1 MHMEKWRLLQLFAG
15 ESGGDG
21 GGEGA
26 ATGVSDAD
34 AGHKRLLELGV
45 PADKIRKNRAYRAP
59 AAEPA
64 RQEVAQE
71 AQEQAAAAEEVETT
85 ETAPAAEAAQRM
97 TWEQIMADPEYNQ
110 QMQKTM
116 QARLRTAKAAEENL
130 GKLTPALELLARQ
143 YGLDPTKI
151 DYDALTKAISDD
163 DAHYEQKALDMGTDV
178 GTAKKLDQQQRD
190 TERQQRIEAQ
200 NLEQQR
206 IQQHFQKLE
215 QQGQELKKIFPQ
227 FDLATEL
234 RNPAFARM
242 TAPGTGIMSV
252 EDAYRAVHRA
262 EIEAAAMQVTAQKTA
277 EKLSKA
283 IQAGQRRPAEAGTS
297 GQAPTVTT
305 FDYRTASREQ
315 REALKKRI
323 LSEAANGRKVYP
335 GQ

>member
-1 MHMEKWRLLQLFAG
+1 MFLQKWRWLQLFAG

-21 GGEGA
+21 SGEGA
-26 ATGVSDAD
+26 ETGVSDAD

-64 RQEVAQE
+64 RQEAAQE

-85 ETAPAAEAAQRM
+85 KTAPAAEAAQRM
-97 TWEQIMADPEYNQ
+97 TWEQIMADPEYNR
-110 QMQKTM
+110 QMQQTV
-116 QARLRTAKAAEENL
+116 QARLRTARAAEENL

-143 YGLDPTKI
+143 YGQDPAKI
-151 DYDALTKAISDD
+151 DYDALAQAISND
-163 DAHYEQKALDMGTDV
+163 DAHYEQQALEMGTDV
-178 GTAKKLDQQQRD
+178 DTAKKMDQKQRE
-190 TERQQRIEAQ
+190 TARQQRIEAQ

-206 IQQHFQKLE
+206 IQQHFQRLE

-262 EIEAAAMQVTAQKTA
+262 EIEAAAMQVTAQKAA
-277 EKLSKA
+277 EKLSNS

-297 GQAPTVTT
+297 GQAPSVTT
-305 FDYRTASREQ
+305 FDYRSASRDQ

>member
-1 MHMEKWRLLQLFAG
+1 M
-15 ESGGDG
+15 
-21 GGEGA
+21 
-26 ATGVSDAD
+26 
-34 AGHKRLLELGV
+34 
-45 PADKIRKNRAYRAP
+45 
-59 AAEPA
+59 
-64 RQEVAQE
+64 
-71 AQEQAAAAEEVETT
+71 
-85 ETAPAAEAAQRM
+85 
-97 TWEQIMADPEYNQ
+97 Q
-110 QMQKTM
+110 QTM

-143 YGLDPTKI
+143 YGQDPSKI
-151 DYDALTKAISDD
+151 DYDALAQAISND
-163 DAHYEQKALDMGTDV
+163 DAHYEQQALEMGTDV

-190 TERQQRIEAQ
+190 TARQQRQEAQ

-206 IQQHFQKLE
+206 IQQHFQRLE

-277 EKLSKA
+277 QKLSNA
-283 IQAGQRRPAEAGTS
+283 IQAGQKRPAEAGTS

-315 REALKKRI
+315 REALKQRI
-323 LSEAANGRKVYP
+323 RNEAAHGRKVYP

>member
-1 MHMEKWRLLQLFAG
+1 MFLQKWRWLQLFAG

-21 GGEGA
+21 SGEGA
-26 ATGVSDAD
+26 ETGVSDAD

-64 RQEVAQE
+64 RQEAAQE
-71 AQEQAAAAEEVETT
+71 AQEQAAAAEEGEAP

-97 TWEQIMADPEYNQ
+97 TWEQIMADPEYNR
-110 QMQKTM
+110 QMQQTV
-116 QARLRTAKAAEENL
+116 QARLRTARAAEENL

-143 YGLDPTKI
+143 YGQDPAKI
-151 DYDALTKAISDD
+151 DYDALAQAISND
-163 DAHYEQKALDMGTDV
+163 DAHYEQQALEMGTDV
-178 GTAKKLDQQQRD
+178 DTAKKMDQQQRE
-190 TERQQRIEAQ
+190 TARKQRIEAQ

-206 IQQHFQKLE
+206 IQQHFQRLE
-215 QQGQELKKIFPQ
+215 QQGQELKKLFPQ

-262 EIEAAAMQVTAQKTA
+262 EIEAAAMQVTAQKAA
-277 EKLSKA
+277 EKLSNS

-297 GQAPTVTT
+297 GQAPSVTT
-305 FDYRTASREQ
+305 FDYRSASRDQ